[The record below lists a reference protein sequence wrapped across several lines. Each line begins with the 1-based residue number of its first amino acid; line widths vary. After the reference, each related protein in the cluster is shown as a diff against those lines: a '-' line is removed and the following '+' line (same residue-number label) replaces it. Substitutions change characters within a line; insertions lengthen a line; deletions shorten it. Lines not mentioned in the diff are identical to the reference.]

1 MINDLS
7 VKEKRV
13 LFAKLAKIAYSN
25 KKDARLSAKLLGFTK
40 TVLFSIAFELL
51 ESPLKQANPDLFPHP
66 SPDTTTN
73 MIGDTIAVI
82 VGWNLG

>member
-1 MINDLS
+1 MNT
-7 VKEKRV
+7 E
-13 LFAKLAKIAYSN
+13 LFDRFTLFHLLAGYVAKKFGIS
-25 KKDARLSAKLLGFTK
+25 FTN
-40 TVLFSIAFELL
+40 TVIFSIAFEIL

-73 MIGDTIAVI
+73 MIGDTLAVI